1 MFKIFSYWLVKK
13 GNNKT
18 NTSVHLQNPK
28 ETGGTN
34 GTAPL
39 AMAKLLAIKI
49 GCIKSKI
56 NGKNDV
62 LFFLE
67 EGFINHHS
75 YYQAHKNINWKNVC
89 KANHH

>member
-1 MFKIFSYWLVKK
+1 MK
-13 GNNKT
+13 
-18 NTSVHLQNPK
+18 TSVHLQNPR

-56 NGKNDV
+56 NGKKDV

-67 EGFINHHS
+67 EGFINHHA
-75 YYQAHKNINWKNVC
+75 YYQAHKNINWKNVG